1 MLTGKL
7 SMGGLNEKQAV
18 PIYYI
23 YKKTCSCVDS
33 TSHPSWGK
41 TEEFA
46 KKEYN

>member
-23 YKKTCSCVDS
+23 YKVINFRKQNRNIHVN
-33 TSHPSWGK
+33 
-41 TEEFA
+41 
-46 KKEYN
+46 YNNDT